1 MPQGYSRRFLERII
15 RANYSEVIF
24 TKLFIGIDLGTSAVK
39 LSLVDEKGG
48 IVKEVSREYPLYFPQ
63 PGWSEQDPDAWWAA
77 VVDGMKELLRGA
89 DASCVA
95 GIGCGGQMHGL
106 VVLDENDAVIRRAI
120 LWNDGRTQKEVDYL
134 NNVIGREKLS
144 ALTANIAFAGFTAP
158 KILWMRANEPEN
170 FARIKK
176 IMLPKD
182 YINYRLTGVHCCDYS
197 DASGMLLLDV
207 QHKCWSKEMLE
218 ICGVS
223 EAQMPALFESYEV
236 VGCVKPEAAI
246 SLGFGPDVKVVA
258 GAGDNAAAAVGTGVV
273 GEGGCNISLGTSG
286 TLFISSKSFGVDP
299 NNALHAFAHADGGW
313 HLMGCMLSAASC
325 NKWLCREILQTRKYD
340 EEQAAITD
348 EMLGR
353 NRVFFLPYLMG
364 ERSPI
369 NDVNARGT
377 FVGMTLDTTR
387 ADLLQAVLEG
397 VAFAIRDSFEVARS
411 LGIDIPRSWIC
422 GGGAKSPLWRK
433 IFANV
438 LGIPL
443 DMVKTEQG
451 PGYGGAMLAMVGC
464 GVFGSVQEAA
474 DALVELAS
482 TVEPDPEITARY
494 EEQYQKFRRIY
505 PALKELFPAIQ

>member
-1 MPQGYSRRFLERII
+1 MNSYPII
-15 RANYSEVIF
+15 HTEVIV
-24 TKLFIGIDLGTSAVK
+24 TNLYIGIDLGTSAVK
-39 LSLVDEKGG
+39 LLLVDEEGK
-48 IVKEVSREYPLYFPQ
+48 IVKTVTKDYPLSFPQ
-63 PGWSEQDPDAWWAA
+63 PGWSEQNPTDWWKA
-77 VVDGMKELLRGA
+77 VQHGILELTEHA
-89 DASCVA
+89 DKSAVR
-95 GIGCGGQMHGL
+95 GIGVGGQMHGL
-106 VVLDENDAVIRRAI
+106 VVLDELDRVIRPAI
-120 LWNDGRTQKEVDYL
+120 LWNDGRTGEEVEVL
-134 NNVIGREKLS
+134 NGVIGKEKLS

-158 KILWMRANEPEN
+158 KLLWMKKHEPEN

-182 YINYRLTGVHCCDYS
+182 YINYRLTGVHSCDYS

-207 QHKCWSKEMLE
+207 EHKRWSQEMLD

-223 EAQMPALFESYEV
+223 EAQMPKLFESYEPIGTIQGFV
-236 VGCVKPEAAI
+236 SGA
-246 SLGFGPDVKVVA
+246 LGLPRDCLVVA

-286 TLFISSKSFGVDP
+286 TIFISSRSFGVDP
-299 NNALHAFAHADGGW
+299 NNALHAFAHADGGY

-325 NKWLCREILQTRKYD
+325 NKWLCDEILKTTDYAAEQKDLT
-340 EEQAAITD
+340 EEK
-348 EMLGR
+348 LGR
-353 NRVFFLPYLMG
+353 NHVFFLPYLMG

-369 NDVNARGT
+369 NDVNARGC
-377 FVGMTLDTTR
+377 FIGMTMDTSR
-387 ADLLQAVLEG
+387 ADLVQAVLEG
-397 VAFAIRDSFEVARS
+397 VAFAIRDSFEVAKS
-411 LGIDIPRSWIC
+411 LGLDIPRSRIC

-464 GVFGSVQEAA
+464 GLFPSVQAAA

-482 TVEPDPEITARY
+482 ATEPDPALTARY
-494 EEQYQKFRRIY
+494 EAQYQKFRKIY
-505 PALKELFPAIQ
+505 PAVKNLFPEIQ